1 MAPGSTHDR
10 IQKHISSHN
19 PTYGRPEVMITT
31 QEAVGKGS
39 IFLVRAAAVC
49 LGTLVSKGWQEAW

>member
-1 MAPGSTHDR
+1 
-10 IQKHISSHN
+10 
-19 PTYGRPEVMITT
+19 MITT

-39 IFLVRAAAVC
+39 IFLVHAAAVC